1 MPQLSFSQCG
11 PRETQGHDEDT
22 INEIFGQ
29 KTLIFKRK
37 DMTKTLRLQT
47 GLSDGSNS
55 PTNIDGSNTATDWV
69 PFYIDKAE
77 EKEES
82 DKNKSFSEEG
92 GTGRT
97 GRQI

>member
-1 MPQLSFSQCG
+1 
-11 PRETQGHDEDT
+11 
-22 INEIFGQ
+22 
-29 KTLIFKRK
+29 
-37 DMTKTLRLQT
+37 MTKTLRLQT

-55 PTNIDGSNTATDWV
+55 PTHIDGSNTGTDWV
-69 PFYIDKAE
+69 PFYIEEAE

-97 GRQI
+97 TRKI